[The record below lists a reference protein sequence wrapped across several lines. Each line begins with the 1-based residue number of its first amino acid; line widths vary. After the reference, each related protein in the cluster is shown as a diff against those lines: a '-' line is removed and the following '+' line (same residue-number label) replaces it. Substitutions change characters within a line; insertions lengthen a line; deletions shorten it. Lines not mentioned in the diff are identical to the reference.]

1 MRELVPFGHFCSR
14 QIFGGPLNSWTCRMA
29 GSRHRSAHKLNLFS
43 SWMPDHGRSCPTWTC
58 PPEQFCPN
66 RYTVQMLC
74 ALKCLDMRWDD
85 VRDPDSAGGSA
96 EANEMW
102 LDASRTCQKLFCH
115 KLLWDLEESYQ
126 STWFG
131 SLPDSG
137 GLWLGKW
144 CIPFGFSFQVWH
156 IFVYLP
162 CQGQHYVATMF
173 DHSHSW
179 HDHDYHDI
187 RNDFLPLL
195 NPWPILENC
204 ELGFEPEKGE
214 KGHCCICFPK
224 LLPRSVS
231 SAKTAGCNIR
241 CVKHVQHLCHRDAW
255 RKPIPR
261 RRCGAALCAGSLGL
275 RMSQILL
282 LRVLCEFQWSLRS
295 LKALK
300 QKEKT
305 EIKALAAMAI
315 AWNSCCLWQVCG
327 HTIGVQTPTLS
338 AKVRGSCCT
347 SILL

>member
-255 RKPIPR
+255 RKPFQGVDVVLPFVLGVWASGCHR
-261 RRCGAALCAGSLGL
+261 FCCSGCCVNFSGHSVTEGLETEGEDRDQGPGSDGNS
-275 RMSQILL
+275 MKQLL
-282 LRVLCEFQWSLRS
+282 FVASLWPHR
-295 LKALK
+295 
-300 QKEKT
+300 
-305 EIKALAAMAI
+305 
-315 AWNSCCLWQVCG
+315 
-327 HTIGVQTPTLS
+327 VQTPTLS